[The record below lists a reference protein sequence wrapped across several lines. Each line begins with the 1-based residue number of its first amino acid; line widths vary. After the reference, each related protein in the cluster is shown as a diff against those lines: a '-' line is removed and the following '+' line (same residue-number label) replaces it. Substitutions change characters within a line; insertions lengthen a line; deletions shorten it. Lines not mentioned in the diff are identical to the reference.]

1 MALQEREQLAVYQL
15 ELARRRRDLANLTIR
30 ATTAGTIIDSLGA
43 TDLGR
48 YLRKGEPIATVA
60 SGAWQVRAILAENEM
75 AAARPTVGDQV
86 EIRPEV
92 APGHRISGLITRI
105 APAASRTI
113 AEQALTHL
121 GGGPIAVD
129 LQTAQAEQPYF
140 EITVDTQLTESPFL
154 RHGMVCHVRFK
165 TDSETIGARLLRRLI
180 RFTDMIAQ
188 R

>member
-1 MALQEREQLAVYQL
+1 MPRIPWPLRCGHIPATRQPTWPSAAATIRNATKRHTEADAGEEDAERESSA
-15 ELARRRRDLANLTIR
+15 
-30 ATTAGTIIDSLGA
+30 
-43 TDLGR
+43 
-48 YLRKGEPIATVA
+48 
-60 SGAWQVRAILAENEM
+60 AILDKPLTG
-75 AAARPTVGDQV
+75 PTVGDQV